1 MDETKKI
8 YLGAG
13 CFWCTEAVFKLFPG
27 IKKITPGY
35 AGGHTKNPT
44 YKDVCSGTTGHAEV
58 AMIEYLPSEI
68 TLEKLLEIYFA
79 MHDPTSKNKQGAD
92 IGEQYRSI
100 ILYEEDSDKQEIEKY
115 IEKIKPEFDKPILT
129 EVKKL
134 EAFYEAEDYHKDYYE
149 NNRFQP
155 YCLFVIGPKLS
166 KIRKEFG
173 IKG

>member
-1 MDETKKI
+1 
-8 YLGAG
+8 
-13 CFWCTEAVFKLFPG
+13 
-27 IKKITPGY
+27 
-35 AGGHTKNPT
+35 
-44 YKDVCSGTTGHAEV
+44 
-58 AMIEYLPSEI
+58 MIEYSPSEI